1 MARNKMS
8 DVRDHLFMA
17 LERLGDEDL
26 SGDKLQEEVTRC
38 KQIKEIA
45 SVLIESAK
53 TEVDFL
59 RVTGSLKGSAF
70 LNDCLPGQNQ
80 LGE

>member
-26 SGDKLQEEVTRC
+26 TGDKLQEEVTRA
-38 KQIKEIA
+38 KQIKDIA

-59 RVTGSLKGSAF
+59 RVTGSLKGSEF
-70 LNDCLPGQNQ
+70 LNDCLPPKQ